1 MLRFIARHGLVR
13 LVGGR
18 AVPALLIWDLAILA
32 NRTRRIPLV
41 DRSLRRGAGAASRRV
56 GSLVSGRSWPRRD
69 RDR

>member
-18 AVPALLIWDLAILA
+18 AVPALLLWDLAMLA
-32 NRTRRIPLV
+32 NRTRQIPVV
-41 DRSLRRGAGAASRRV
+41 DRSLRRGAGAASRRIAAAV
-56 GSLVSGRSWPRRD
+56 DGRPRRP